1 MSKSGSDGE
10 GVGAVGGFLCR
21 YAAAA
26 GIIFHSS
33 RLPRANQ
40 GERPALAARPLFSAA
55 AAQSVAR

>member
-1 MSKSGSDGE
+1 LKIASDNE
-10 GVGAVGGFLCR
+10 SAGAVGGIPGR

-26 GIIFHSS
+26 GTIFHAS
-33 RLPRANQ
+33 RLSRANQ